1 MSPQLDACP
10 TPTRARLRVVPPHGR
25 CPGEAALPRSGR
37 CKEATWIVELEDLP
51 AGAVAVLL
59 LLAAVLLVLST

>member
-1 MSPQLDACP
+1 MDACS
-10 TPTRARLRVVPPHGR
+10 TPGLISAERSRRSVIGSV
-25 CPGEAALPRSGR
+25 EAVLSRTGR

-59 LLAAVLLVLST
+59 LLVAVLLMLST